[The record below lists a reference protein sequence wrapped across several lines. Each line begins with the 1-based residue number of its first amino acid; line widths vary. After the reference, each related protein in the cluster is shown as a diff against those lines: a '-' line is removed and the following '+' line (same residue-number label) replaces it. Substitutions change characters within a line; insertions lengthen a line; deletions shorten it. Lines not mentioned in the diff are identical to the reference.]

1 MKKLSLILS
10 SLFAVGGLSAA
21 PLRVVTTTPDLA
33 DLARQVGGDKVIVD
47 SLSRGNQDPHFV
59 EAKPSL
65 IIKVRDADLFLQTG
79 LELEI
84 GWAPVLI
91 QASPNAKVQFGA
103 DGFLD
108 AASYITPLEV
118 PKSVSRSEGDV
129 HPGGNP
135 HYLADPHNALAVV
148 KGLEKK
154 MSQLDPSNAG
164 VYAKNADGY
173 SRRLSAKIAE
183 WESRLAPAK
192 GVAFVSYHKNLVYF
206 ADHFGLV
213 KVGEIEPK
221 PGIPPTAKH
230 TDNLISLMKER
241 KVPLILTMPHYDSRT
256 AVSLAKATGAKVVV
270 MALVPGAVPEATDYI
285 AAIDYNVANILTALG
300 K

>member
-1 MKKLSLILS
+1 MKKFSIFMGL
-10 SLFAVGGLSAA
+10 LFAAGFVSAA

-33 DLARQVGGDKVIVD
+33 DLARQVGGDKVKVD
-47 SLSRGNQDPHFV
+47 CLSRGNQDPHFV

-65 IIKVRDADLFLQTG
+65 IIKVRDADLFVQTG

-91 QASPNAKVQFGA
+91 QASRNAKVQFGVE
-103 DGFLD
+103 GFLD
-108 AASYITPLEV
+108 AASFITPLDM
-118 PKSVSRSEGDV
+118 PTAVSRSEGDV

-135 HYLADPHNALAVV
+135 HYLADPHNALSVV

-154 MSQLDPSNAG
+154 MSQLDPSNAA

-173 SRRLSAKIAE
+173 SRRLTAKISE
-183 WESRLAPAK
+183 WESRLAPVK
-192 GVAFVSYHKNLVYF
+192 GVSFVSYHKNLVYF
-206 ADHFGLV
+206 AAHFGFV

-230 TDNLISLMKER
+230 TDKLISLMKER
-241 KVPLILTMPHYDSRT
+241 QVPLILTMPHYDSRT
-256 AVSLAKATGAKVVV
+256 PLSLAKATGAKVVV
-270 MALVPGAVPEATDYI
+270 MALVPDAVPEATDYI
-285 AAIDYNVANILTALG
+285 AAIDYNVAGILNALG

>member
-1 MKKLSLILS
+1 
-10 SLFAVGGLSAA
+10 V
-21 PLRVVTTTPDLA
+21 
-33 DLARQVGGDKVIVD
+33 KVD
-47 SLSRGNQDPHFV
+47 CLSRGNQDPHFV

-65 IIKVRDADLFLQTG
+65 IIKVRDADLFVQTG

-91 QASPNAKVQFGA
+91 QASRNPRVQAGA
-103 DGFLD
+103 QGFVD
-108 AASYITPLEV
+108 ASSFITPMEV
-118 PKSVSRSEGDV
+118 PTVVSRSEGDV

-154 MSQLDPSNAG
+154 MSQLDPSNAA

-173 SRRLSAKIAE
+173 SRRLTAKIAE
-183 WESRLAPAK
+183 WESALAPVK
-192 GVAFVSYHKNLVYF
+192 GMSFVSYHKNLVYF
-206 ADHFGLV
+206 AEHFGLV
-213 KVGEIEPK
+213 KAGEIEPK

-230 TDNLISLMKER
+230 TEKLIALMKER
-241 KVPLILTMPHYDSRT
+241 GVSLILTMPHYDRRT
-256 AVSLAKATGAKVVV
+256 PESLAKATGAKVV
-270 MALVPGAVPEATDYI
+270 MLALVPDAVPEATDYI
-285 AAIDYNVANILTALG
+285 AAIDYNVAGILKALG

>member
-1 MKKLSLILS
+1 
-10 SLFAVGGLSAA
+10 
-21 PLRVVTTTPDLA
+21 
-33 DLARQVGGDKVIVD
+33 
-47 SLSRGNQDPHFV
+47 
-59 EAKPSL
+59 
-65 IIKVRDADLFLQTG
+65 
-79 LELEI
+79 
-84 GWAPVLI
+84 
-91 QASPNAKVQFGA
+91 
-103 DGFLD
+103 
-108 AASYITPLEV
+108 
-118 PKSVSRSEGDV
+118 V

-154 MSQLDPSNAG
+154 MSQLDPSNAA

-173 SRRLSAKIAE
+173 SRRLTAKIAE

-230 TDNLISLMKER
+230 TDKLISLMKER
-241 KVPLILTMPHYDSRT
+241 KVPLILTMPHYDQPNPRVPGESHRRQ
-256 AVSLAKATGAKVVV
+256 SGV
-270 MALVPGAVPEATDYI
+270 MALVPDAVPEATDYI
-285 AAIDYNVANILTALG
+285 AAIDYNVAGILKALG